1 MKTASLYG
9 YARRHG
15 HSVFQNK
22 LNRVNSLSVLLDDG
36 SCVIGI
42 DRSSMTEAQERT
54 QLAHEIGHCET
65 GSFYS
70 RYVKVDSRQRH
81 ENRADKWAIHKLIPS
96 DRLNEAVSQ
105 GHTEI
110 WELAEYFEVTED
122 FMRKAVCYYT
132 HGNLATECSFI

>member
-1 MKTASLYG
+1 
-9 YARRHG
+9 
-15 HSVFQNK
+15 
-22 LNRVNSLSVLLDDG
+22 
-36 SCVIGI
+36 
-42 DRSSMTEAQERT
+42 MTEAQERT

>member
-15 HSVFQNK
+15 HCVFQQK

-81 ENRADKWAIHKLIPS
+81 ENRADKWAIHRLIPS

-132 HGNLATECSFI
+132 HGNLATECSF